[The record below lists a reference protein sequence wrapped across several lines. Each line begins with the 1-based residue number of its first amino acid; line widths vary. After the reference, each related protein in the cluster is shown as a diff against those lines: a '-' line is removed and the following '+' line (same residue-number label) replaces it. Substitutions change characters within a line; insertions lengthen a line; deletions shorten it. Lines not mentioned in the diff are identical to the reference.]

1 MEQELK
7 EKKAQTAVL
16 ARLQKWCGIRDRSER
31 EARLKSDELLAK
43 IPALAP
49 QGVREEVQEAMLIAL
64 KEDGFLDDARCAAS
78 YARVHHEHKGWG
90 PLKVKAGLMSRGI
103 AGRVADDAIRDIPE
117 DAWREKAELLL
128 RRRQSELEGHR
139 DRVIRW
145 LMQRGFPQHMVW
157 SVLDRVE
164 SDLDG
169 GPLES

>member
-31 EARLKSDELLAK
+31 EARLKADEWMAK
-43 IPALAP
+43 MPRACVSRGARRGPRGPWPL
-49 QGVREEVQEAMLIAL
+49 L
-64 KEDGFLDDARCAAS
+64 KEDGFLDDTRCAAS

-103 AGRVADDAIRDIPE
+103 SGRVADDAIRDIPE
-117 DAWREKAELLL
+117 DAWQEKAELLL
-128 RRRQSELEGHR
+128 RRRQAELAGHR
-139 DRVIRW
+139 DRVVRW

-157 SVLDRVE
+157 SALDRVE
-164 SDLDG
+164 SELG
-169 GPLES
+169 GEALES

>member
-31 EARLKSDELLAK
+31 EARLKADELLAK
-43 IPALAP
+43 IPALSP
-49 QGVREEVQEAMLIAL
+49 NGVREEVQEAMLIAL

-103 AGRVADDAIRDIPE
+103 AGRVADDAIRGIPE

-139 DRVIRW
+139 DRVVRW

-157 SVLDRVE
+157 SVLDHVE
-164 SDLDG
+164 SDMG
-169 GPLES
+169 GRALES

>member
-16 ARLQKWCGIRDRSER
+16 ARLQKWCGIRDRSEQ
-31 EARLKSDELLAK
+31 EARHKADELMAK
-43 IPALAP
+43 IPAL
-49 QGVREEVQEAMLIAL
+49 GTRELREDVQEAMLVSL
-64 KEDGFLDDARCAAS
+64 KNDGFLDDKRCAAS

-103 AGRVADDAIRDIPE
+103 SGHVADDAIRDIPE
-117 DAWREKAELLL
+117 DAWQEKADLLL

-139 DRVIRW
+139 DRVVRW

-157 SVLDRVE
+157 SALDRVE
-164 SDLDG
+164 SERG
-169 GPLES
+169 GEAVES

>member
-31 EARLKSDELLAK
+31 EARLKARELMSK
-43 IPALAP
+43 TMTGVP
-49 QGVREEVQEAMLIAL
+49 QHQRDDLQESMLMTLMEE
-64 KEDGFLDDARCAAS
+64 GFIDDARCAAS

-103 AGRVADDAIRDIPE
+103 SGRVADDAIRDIPE
-117 DAWREKAELLL
+117 DAWQEKAELLL
-128 RRRQSELEGHR
+128 RRRQAELAGHR
-139 DRVIRW
+139 HRVVRW

-157 SVLDRVE
+157 SALDRVE
-164 SDLDG
+164 SELG
-169 GPLES
+169 GEALES

>member
-31 EARLKSDELLAK
+31 EARLKADEWMAK
-43 IPALAP
+43 IPALAS
-49 QGVREEVQEAMLIAL
+49 QDVRVDAEEAMLAAL
-64 KEDGFLDDARCAAS
+64 KEDGFLDDTRCAGS

-103 AGRVADDAIRDIPE
+103 SGHVADGAIRDIPE
-117 DAWREKAELLL
+117 DAWQEKAELLL
-128 RRRQSELEGHR
+128 CRRQSELEGHR
-139 DRVIRW
+139 DRVVRW

-157 SVLDRVE
+157 SALDRVE
-164 SDLDG
+164 SERGDEA
-169 GPLES
+169 LES

>member
-31 EARLKSDELLAK
+31 EARLKADELLAK

-90 PLKVKAGLMSRGI
+90 PLKIKAGLTARGVN
-103 AGRVADDAIRDIPE
+103 GSMADRALSAVSEAQWQASADRLMARRGD
-117 DAWREKAELLL
+117 ELADH
-128 RRRQSELEGHR
+128 Q
-139 DRVIRW
+139 DRVVRW
-145 LMQRGFPQHMVW
+145 LMQRGFPQRMVW
-157 SVLDRVE
+157 TALDRLSKAGSSPD
-164 SDLDG
+164 SD
-169 GPLES
+169 S

>member
-103 AGRVADDAIRDIPE
+103 AGRVADDAIRGIPE

>member
-1 MEQELK
+1 
-7 EKKAQTAVL
+7 
-16 ARLQKWCGIRDRSER
+16 
-31 EARLKSDELLAK
+31 
-43 IPALAP
+43 
-49 QGVREEVQEAMLIAL
+49 MLIAL
-64 KEDGFLDDARCAAS
+64 KEDGFVDDARCAAS

-117 DAWREKAELLL
+117 YAWREKAELLL

-139 DRVIRW
+139 DRVVRW

>member
-31 EARLKSDELLAK
+31 EARLKANEWMAK
-43 IPALAP
+43 IPALAS
-49 QGVREEVQEAMLIAL
+49 QEVREDVEEAMLATL

-103 AGRVADDAIRDIPE
+103 SRRVADDAIRDIPV
-117 DAWREKAELLL
+117 DAWREKAERLL
-128 RRRQSELEGHR
+128 RRRQTELEDHR
-139 DRVIRW
+139 NRVVRW
-145 LMQRGFPQHMVW
+145 LMQRGFPHDMVW
-157 SVLDRVE
+157 SVLERVE
-164 SDLDG
+164 SELG
-169 GPLES
+169 GAAVES

>member
-31 EARLKSDELLAK
+31 EARLKADEWMAK
-43 IPALAP
+43 SPALAS
-49 QGVREEVQEAMLIAL
+49 QEVREDAEEAMLTAL
-64 KEDGFLDDARCAAS
+64 KEDGFLDDARCAGS

-103 AGRVADDAIRDIPE
+103 SGHVAVGAIRDIPE
-117 DAWREKAELLL
+117 DAWQEKADLLL

-139 DRVIRW
+139 DRVVRW
-145 LMQRGFPQHMVW
+145 LIQRGFPQHMVW
-157 SVLDRVE
+157 SALDRVE
-164 SDLDG
+164 SELG
-169 GPLES
+169 GEAVES